1 MPELRRRRIRVSE
14 NNQVLSRLTFDL
26 QGIEDPPLYGVYFLQ
41 YHRSKSMNRVSRL
54 RSRTEDT
61 VKSHTLDILG
71 IVFHAV
77 RGYRF
82 GRRHVLVGTNQG
94 RSIFTKKHIL
104 TAKAGTGSVVGQ
116 PELCPNLNHC
126 QGELCPYVPDVQCRM

>member
-1 MPELRRRRIRVSE
+1 MPVLRRRRIRVSE

-77 RGYRF
+77 
-82 GRRHVLVGTNQG
+82 
-94 RSIFTKKHIL
+94 
-104 TAKAGTGSVVGQ
+104 
-116 PELCPNLNHC
+116 
-126 QGELCPYVPDVQCRM
+126 